1 MKSVESL
8 ITRVRRR
15 TIQLLLSDAIIALAP
30 RPLLTAAM
38 LTTAVTASAQVDPSQ
53 KWRTIRTTH
62 FEVLFSNGLEDAARR
77 AAGSAER
84 AYDALSKELHPP
96 RGRVS
101 IVVADNLDVSNGYA
115 TFFPS
120 NRIVIY
126 ARPTVDANSLKFID
140 DWIDLVVVHELAHI
154 FHLDRTRGLWRVGQ
168 ALFGRN
174 PFLFPGAYSPSWL
187 AEGLAVHYESKITGA
202 GRVYGAEFGAIA
214 RAHELGGDPP
224 KVNELSAASP
234 VYPMGNMAYTYGTPL
249 LRKAASNA
257 GPTAMRDY
265 VDITAGR
272 TIPFLLNTNARRA
285 FGIGFDSAFAL
296 WTDSVHREALRVAQA
311 APSPT
316 SAATG
321 GWFAVRPRWVDDSTL
336 IWTGADPKSV
346 PALRSVR
353 ASGGDVTMLAERN
366 TNDVTV
372 PLSGGWRVFAQQDY
386 TDPYTQRTDLYAEQ
400 AGRTWRLTTGERLT
414 HPDARF
420 CDASGAPLPLG
431 VGPAAGA
438 LRPDLCIVAVQLL
451 PGEARLVRVVANER
465 GASLTPITE
474 ASAATLYS
482 EPRWSRDGKQIAA
495 TRWSRGGTSAI
506 AILDLTG
513 REIRTVGRTRA
524 VNAGPSWGAGDSTI
538 YFSSDRSGRSAIYR
552 ASLSTGALEIVADSP
567 TGLYEAEVSPDGT
580 RVATMQLRVDGLN
593 LTVIPTNGRARSAD
607 STSVMPPARGTPLAR
622 SDAPVGN
629 YRALRSALPTYW
641 LPTVEQGDGNRYA
654 YGLLT
659 GGNDLVGRHAWSL
672 SATYEPEL
680 AEPSWSANY
689 SYAGLTRPV
698 VHLGGEEV
706 WDHFNLADS
715 AGAFIGTLQRRK
727 IFATAALTFS
737 RPRIRQGMALSVGAS
752 LEWRD
757 FATDP
762 APLFAQLDPSL
773 KKRYTFPSP
782 FVSVA
787 YSNARQPALALGPEN
802 GISFSATARQRWR
815 SDNGYGSNTA
825 SVIGS
830 LAVYR
835 GFDFG
840 GRIHHLFAARVA
852 AATASVNHAS
862 DFGAG
867 GGSGGFV
874 QLAPGLTFGDGR
886 RTFFVRGFPSGAQY
900 GSNATG
906 WNIEY
911 RLPLALPAK
920 GLGTTP
926 VYFQRLSAA
935 VFTDAAAAWCPSGA
949 AGSPICPRATPREVM
964 SSVGAE
970 LHLDAAFQYDSP
982 YRIRLGVATP
992 TSGKK
997 YFGKS
1002 SVTSYITVG
1011 LPF

>member
-1 MKSVESL
+1 MPTRSNPTHPHSCDSVAAA
-8 ITRVRRR
+8 VC
-15 TIQLLLSDAIIALAP
+15 ALALALSL
-30 RPLLTAAM
+30 PLAETG
-38 LTTAVTASAQVDPSQ
+38 AQVDPSQ
-53 KWRTIRTTH
+53 KWRTIRTGH
-62 FEVLFSNGLEDAARR
+62 FEVLFSTGLEEVARR

-84 AYDALSKELHPP
+84 AYDALSKDLHPP

-120 NRIVIY
+120 NRIVIF

-154 FHLDRTRGLWRVGQ
+154 FHLDRSRRLWRVGQ

-174 PFLFPGAYSPSWL
+174 PFLFTGAYSPSWL

-202 GRVYGAEFGAIA
+202 GRVYGTDFGAVA
-214 RAHELGGDPP
+214 RAHELGGNPP
-224 KVNELSAASP
+224 ARNELSAASP
-234 VYPMGNMAYTYGTPL
+234 IYPLGNMAYTYGTPL
-249 LRKAASNA
+249 IGKAASNA
-257 GPTAMRDY
+257 GPNALRDY
-265 VDITAGR
+265 VDVTAGR

-285 FGIGFDSAFAL
+285 FGIDFDSAFAL
-296 WTDSVHREALRVAQA
+296 WSDSVQREAQRVAQNV
-311 APSPT
+311 APPPR
-316 SAATG
+316 AATG

-336 IWTGADPKSV
+336 IWAGADPKSV

-353 ASGGDVTMLAERN
+353 ASGGAVTILAERN
-366 TNDVTV
+366 TNDVNV
-372 PLSGGWRVFAQQDY
+372 PLAGGLRVFAQQEYADA
-386 TDPYTQRTDLYAEQ
+386 YTQRTDLYAEHR
-400 AGRTWRLTTGERLT
+400 GRTWRITNGARLT
-414 HPDARF
+414 HPDARY
-420 CDASGAPLPLG
+420 CDANGAPLP
-431 VGPAAGA
+431 AGA
-438 LRPDLCIVAVQLL
+438 AAPSANTARPDLCIVAVQLQA
-451 PGEARLVRVVANER
+451 GEARLVRVLAGER
-465 GASLTPITE
+465 SATITPITE
-474 ASAATLYS
+474 ASSAVLYS
-482 EPRWSRDGKQIAA
+482 EPRWSRDGTQIA
-495 TRWSRGGTSAI
+495 TTKWSRGGTSAI

-513 REIRTVGRTRA
+513 REMRTLGRTRA
-524 VNAGPSWGAGDSTI
+524 VNGGPSWGAGDSTI

-552 ASLSTGALEIVADSP
+552 ASLSTGGLVRIADSP

-580 RVATMQLRVDGLN
+580 RVATMQLWSDGLN
-593 LTVIPTNGRARSAD
+593 VTVLAANGRADAAD
-607 STSVMPPARGTPLAR
+607 STSVLPAARGTPLAR
-622 SDAPVGN
+622 ADAPSGA
-629 YRALRSALPTYW
+629 YSALRSALPTYW
-641 LPTVEQGDGNRYA
+641 LPTVEPGDGNRYA
-654 YGLLT
+654 YGLFT

-672 SATYEPEL
+672 RAAYEPDL

-689 SYAGLTRPV
+689 SYAGLGRPV

-706 WDHFNLADS
+706 WDHFALTDS
-715 AGAFIGTLQRRK
+715 GGRNVGTLQRRK
-727 IFATAALTFS
+727 IFASTALTFS

-762 APLFAQLDPSL
+762 APLFARLDPTL
-773 KKRYTFPSP
+773 KKRYTYPSP

-802 GISFSATARQRWR
+802 GISFSATVRQRWR

-830 LAVYR
+830 LAAYR
-835 GFDFG
+835 GLDFG
-840 GRIHHLFAARVA
+840 GRIHHLVAARVA
-852 AATASVNHAS
+852 AANASQNHAS

-874 QLAPGLTFGDGR
+874 QLVPGLTVGEGR

-900 GSNATG
+900 GSRALGGNV
-906 WNIEY
+906 EY
-911 RLPLALPAK
+911 RLPLGLPAK
-920 GLGTTP
+920 GLGPTP
-926 VYFQRLSAA
+926 LYFQRLSAA
-935 VFTDAAAAWCPSGA
+935 VFADGAAAWCPSGA
-949 AGSPICPRATPREVM
+949 RGSPICPRATPREWM

-970 LHLDAAFQYDSP
+970 LHLDAAVQYDSP
-982 YRIRLGVATP
+982 YRLRVGVATP

-1002 SVTSYITVG
+1002 NVTGYITVG